1 MIMSKTQRPAVHAA
15 NAADFTEVAYV
26 DLLERAAAR
35 YRFVDYSTD
44 AGEGAL
50 IWRHDIDYS
59 PHRALAL
66 AKLEAARNLR
76 CIYHVLL
83 DSRYYNLFEPEI
95 ARIVRAIATLGHEI
109 GLHFDWDVFE
119 RPEVVTERQLHERI
133 AFEKLVIETATG
145 VPTSSISFHNYVL
158 NQSRIETADQICGL
172 FNAAAPR
179 IRDRFKYVSDSNGIW
194 RHERLVDLL
203 SGASPTRLH
212 VLTHPEWWT
221 PEPMTPMNRIE
232 RVIDGRA
239 RANRQIYITMMKRDG
254 RFAAIAEQI
263 GLDPAERSGSAAL
276 PKDHG

>member
-1 MIMSKTQRPAVHAA
+1 MSETQLPAGRPA
-15 NAADFTEVAYV
+15 NAADFTEAVYV

-76 CIYHVLL
+76 CVYHVLL

-95 ARIVRAIATLGHEI
+95 ARIVRAISALGHEI

-119 RPEVVTERQLHERI
+119 RPEIVYERQLHERI
-133 AFEKLVIETATG
+133 AFEKLVIETVLG
-145 VPTSSISFHNYVL
+145 VKTRSISFHNHTI
-158 NQSRIETADQICGL
+158 NQDRIATADQICGL
-172 FNAAAPR
+172 FNATAPR
-179 IRDRFKYVSDSNGIW
+179 IQDRFKYISDSNGIW
-194 RHERLVDLL
+194 RYERLIDLL
-203 SGASPTRLH
+203 SGASPARLH

-221 PEPMTPMNRIE
+221 PEPMTAMNRVE
-232 RVIDGRA
+232 RAIDGRA
-239 RANRQIYITMMKRDG
+239 RANRQIYITMLKRDG
-254 RFAAIAEQI
+254 RFAAIAERI
-263 GLDPAERSGSAAL
+263 GLDPTEPSESA
-276 PKDHG
+276 PSSKDHG